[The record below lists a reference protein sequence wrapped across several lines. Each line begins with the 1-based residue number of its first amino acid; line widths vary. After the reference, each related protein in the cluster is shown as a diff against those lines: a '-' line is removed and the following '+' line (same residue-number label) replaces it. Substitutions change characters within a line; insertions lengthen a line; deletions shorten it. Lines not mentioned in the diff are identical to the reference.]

1 MSEWVKH
8 GENSTNTFKRWKDMN
23 NSLQT
28 GHFEIDKINIYY
40 EYYVHPTAEKTVV
53 LLHGFLSSTFSFRRL
68 VPLLCKEFNVI
79 SVDLPPFG
87 KSGKTSIYTY
97 SLQNQA
103 TTVIRLLE
111 HLGKKKVILIGHSMG
126 GQVALNVCYQRP
138 EFVQET
144 VLLCSSGYLK
154 RSKLPLILSSYIP
167 FFYLYVKRWL
177 ASSGVEKNLRNVV
190 HDHSLIDEVMLTG
203 YLQPFTEDNEIFKG
217 LTKMIRDREGDLT
230 QEQLK
235 KIETPCLLIWGE
247 HDKVV
252 PIQIGKR
259 LKKDLKNSKLI
270 ILEKTG
276 HLVPEERPEEIFRY
290 ILNFTLTN
298 TPLTV

>member
-1 MSEWVKH
+1 
-8 GENSTNTFKRWKDMN
+8 MN
-23 NSLQT
+23 NSLQK
-28 GHFEIDKINIYY
+28 GQFEIDKINIYY
-40 EYYVHPTAEKTVV
+40 EYFANPTAKKTVV

-68 VPLLCKEFNVI
+68 VPLLCTEFNVI

-87 KSGKTSIYTY
+87 KSGKTTLYTY

-103 TTVIRLLE
+103 TTIIRLLE
-111 HLGKKKVILIGHSMG
+111 HLGEKKVILIGHSMG
-126 GQVALNVCYQRP
+126 GQVALNICYLCP
-138 EFVQET
+138 ELVEQT

-154 RSKLPLILSSYIP
+154 RSKLPLILTSYIP

-190 HDHSLIDEVMLTG
+190 HDHSLIDEVMLNG
-203 YLQPFTEDNEIFKG
+203 YLQPFTQDNEIFKG

-230 QEQLK
+230 PEQLK
-235 KIETPCLLIWGE
+235 SIETPCLLIWGE

-252 PIQIGKR
+252 SVQTGKR
-259 LKKDLKNSKLI
+259 LSKDLKNSQLI

-276 HLVPEERPEEIFRY
+276 HLVPEERPEEIFNH
-290 ILNFTLTN
+290 IINFNLSS
-298 TPLTV
+298 PLIV

>member
-1 MSEWVKH
+1 MSEGLKQ
-8 GENSTNTFKRWKDMN
+8 GENSINTYKRWKKMN

-28 GHFEIDKINIYY
+28 GQFEIDKINIYY
-40 EYYVHPTAEKTVV
+40 EYYAHPTAEKTVV

-68 VPLLCKEFNVI
+68 VPLLCTEFNVI

-87 KSGKTSIYTY
+87 KSGKTTFYTY

-103 TTVIRLLE
+103 KTVIRLLE
-111 HLGKKKVILIGHSMG
+111 HLGKKQVILIGHSMG
-126 GQVALNVCYQRP
+126 GQVALNVCYQQP
-138 EFVQET
+138 ELVEQT

-154 RSKLPLILSSYIP
+154 RSSFPLILSSYIP
-167 FFYLYVKRWL
+167 FFYLYVRRWL

-203 YLQPFTEDNEIFKG
+203 YLQPFTQDNEIFKG

-230 QEQLK
+230 PEQLK
-235 KIETPCLLIWGE
+235 KIKTPCLLIWGE
-247 HDKVV
+247 YDKVV
-252 PIQIGKR
+252 PLQIGKKLR
-259 LKKDLKNSKLI
+259 KDLKNSQLI

-276 HLVPEERPEEIFRY
+276 HLVPEERPEVIFNH
-290 ILNFTLTN
+290 ILDFTLT
-298 TPLTV
+298 TSLTV

>member
-1 MSEWVKH
+1 
-8 GENSTNTFKRWKDMN
+8 MN

-40 EYYVHPTAEKTVV
+40 EYYAHPNAEKTVV

-87 KSGKTSIYTY
+87 KSGKTTFYTY

-111 HLGKKKVILIGHSMG
+111 FLGKKKVIMIGHSMG
-126 GQVALNVCYQRP
+126 GQVALNVCYHRP
-138 EFVQET
+138 EFVEQS

-154 RSKLPLILSSYIP
+154 RSKLPLIFSSYIP

-190 HDHSLIDEVMLTG
+190 HDHSLIDEVMLNG
-203 YLQPFTEDNEIFKG
+203 YLMPFTQNNEIFKG

-230 QEQLK
+230 SEQLK

-247 HDKVV
+247 HDRVV
-252 PIQIGKR
+252 SVQIGKR
-259 LKKDLKNSKLI
+259 LSKDLKNSKLI

-276 HLVPEERPEEIFRY
+276 HLVPEERPEEVFKH
-290 ILNFTLTN
+290 ILTFTLTH
-298 TPLTV
+298 PLTV